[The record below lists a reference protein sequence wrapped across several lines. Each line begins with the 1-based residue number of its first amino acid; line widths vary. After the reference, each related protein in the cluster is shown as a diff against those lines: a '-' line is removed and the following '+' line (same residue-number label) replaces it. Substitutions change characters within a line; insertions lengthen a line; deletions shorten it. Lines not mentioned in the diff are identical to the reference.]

1 MHNNQRGKVFLL
13 PMLLHEEGWSSIP
26 ADMIQWIQQCDAFFV
41 ENEKTTRR
49 YFKKI
54 WKEMIIDNYQWFPIH
69 KVEEAQIKHFLNLLS
84 EGKNI
89 GIVSEAGCAGIA
101 DPGQILIAAAQQTQ
115 TQVKPYTGP
124 NSILLALMASGMNGQ
139 LFQFHGYLPIDNAER
154 KKKIQSLEADCK
166 QRGCTQIF
174 IETPYRN
181 NQLLEAF
188 IQCCHPSTLVC
199 IGVDI
204 TGPSENIITAPLS
217 YWKNNKPELHK
228 KLAVFLM
235 AVPNGLAYT

>member
-1 MHNNQRGKVFLL
+1 MSKGKVYLL
-13 PMLLHEEGWSSIP
+13 PMLLQEEGWEAIP
-26 ADMIQWIQQCDAFFV
+26 ADMLKWIQQCDAFFV

-54 WKEMIIDNYQWFPIH
+54 WKEMIIDNYVWQPIH
-69 KVEEAQIKHFLNLLS
+69 KVEDAQIKAFTQLLK

-101 DPGQILIAAAQQTQ
+101 DPGQLLVAAAQQQGYT
-115 TQVKPYTGP
+115 VKPYVGP
-124 NSILLALMASGMNGQ
+124 SSILLSLMASGMNGQ
-139 LFQFHGYLPIDNAER
+139 LFQFHGYLPIDAAER
-154 KKKIQSLEADCK
+154 KKKIQALEADTK
-166 QRGCTQIF
+166 LTGCTQLF

-181 NQLLEAF
+181 NQMLEAL
-188 IQCCHPSTLVC
+188 IQNCHPNTRIC

-204 TGPSENIITAPLS
+204 TGPTELIKTADIN

-228 KLAVFLM
+228 KSVIFLM
-235 AVPNGLAYT
+235 GA